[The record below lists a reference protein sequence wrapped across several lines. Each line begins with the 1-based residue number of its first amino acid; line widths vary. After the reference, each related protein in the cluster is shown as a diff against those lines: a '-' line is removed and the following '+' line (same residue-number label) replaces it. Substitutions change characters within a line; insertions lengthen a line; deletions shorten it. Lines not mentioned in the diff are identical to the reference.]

1 MIIFSVPIIP
11 EYLYTIRHQY
21 DKTTTTTTRITT
33 TTTTI
38 STIPPGISKIR
49 IKSQNWFLVYYLI
62 SRVFK
67 KLFIFLLA
75 NATDAYDYDPAA
87 PFDSWVGLSN
97 QDDTT
102 IDYNDDGDPMSREE
116 RLVREV
122 EWLFQRTHFDCSAL

>member
-1 MIIFSVPIIP
+1 MI
-11 EYLYTIRHQY
+11 
-21 DKTTTTTTRITT
+21 
-33 TTTTI
+33 
-38 STIPPGISKIR
+38 
-49 IKSQNWFLVYYLI
+49 
-62 SRVFK
+62 K
-67 KLFIFLLA
+67 KAFIFLLA

-122 EWLFQRTHFDCSAL
+122 EWLFQRTHLIVPLYIFHGFFLHANIFHNLYLFLYFSQRKIFRRKTPKT